1 MTSAAVATV
10 NEPSPASPA
19 IEGLRIAPLTPQRD
33 ARGMFLEVFKDSWAL
48 PVRPTQWSLVQST
61 ARTLR
66 GLYLHRRHDEM
77 FVLVNGRA
85 HVGLKD
91 LRRGSPTFAR
101 SVLIDLQAESPKAV
115 VFPPGVLHGW
125 YFSEP
130 SIHLQAVSEEYDQYR
145 DDDNLSCHWADPALG
160 LAWPDPE
167 PLLSPD
173 GEGFGSLQDLLARL
187 DAG

>member
-1 MTSAAVATV
+1 MTGATV
-10 NEPSPASPA
+10 ANGNGSTPA

-33 ARGMFLEVFKDSWAL
+33 ARGTFLEVFKDSWKL

-77 FVLVNGRA
+77 FVLVDGRA
-85 HVGLKD
+85 CVGLKD
-91 LRRGSPTFAR
+91 LRRGSPTFGR
-101 SVLIDLQAESPKAV
+101 SVLIDVQAESPKAV

-125 YFSEP
+125 YFSAP
-130 SIHLQAVSEEYDQYR
+130 SIHLQAVSEEYDRYR
-145 DDDNLSCHWADPALG
+145 DDDNFTCHWADPALG
-160 LAWPDPE
+160 LAWPDPQ

-173 GEGFGSLQDLLARL
+173 GEGFGSLHDLLARL
-187 DAG
+187 DVY